1 MSAIY
6 LNIIS
11 IIKIIKNKKICL
23 NFLSKLNKNCSV
35 NINYLRSNFFN
46 YFLIFLILL

>member
-35 NINYLRSNFFN
+35 NINYLRSNFIKLFFN
-46 YFLIFLILL
+46 IF